1 MAVPLTFDQLPEAV
15 SKLRED
21 ITWIKQF
28 LSQNENSALSPAS
41 NEKFLNLKGAA
52 EFLGLAPQ
60 TVYGL
65 ISRKLIPY
73 MKRQKRVYFSKAELI
88 QWLESGRR
96 LTREEIAISSRPQ
109 LIKKGNK

>member
-1 MAVPLTFDQLPEAV
+1 MAEIPSFDQLPSVV
-15 SKLRED
+15 SQLRAD
-21 ITWIKQF
+21 ISWIKDF
-28 LSQNENSALSPAS
+28 LSENVNPDLGSQ
-41 NEKFLNLKGAA
+41 EKFLNVSEAA
-52 EFLGLAPQ
+52 DFLGLAKQ
-60 TVYGL
+60 TIYGL
-65 ISRKLIPY
+65 ICRQQIPY